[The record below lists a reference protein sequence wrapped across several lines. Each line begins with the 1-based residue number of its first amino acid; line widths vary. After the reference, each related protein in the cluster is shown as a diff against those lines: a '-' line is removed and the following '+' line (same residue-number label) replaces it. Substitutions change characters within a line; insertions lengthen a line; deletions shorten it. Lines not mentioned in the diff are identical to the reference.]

1 MKETRGSVARDDKKR
16 CAVCILP
23 ESFPGIALNESGVC
37 NFCTS
42 YEKLSPLGEPELVDV
57 LAKHKS
63 GRYDCV
69 VPLSGGKDS
78 TYALYYAVKKLGLKV
93 ICVNY
98 DSGFQSEL
106 AIGNMK
112 RACEILD
119 VPLVIYKADFPLRVK
134 IVKEVLNIAKT
145 VGVPIG
151 MCANCHNGI
160 RSAAMRV
167 AKLHGVKAI
176 ISGTT
181 QFERFGH
188 NPVTGRRYSMRR
200 LAKRSLPR
208 ILPGLVRVSALIGLE
223 RIRLGMPLFGS
234 KDLRREGA
242 GVTTVHLYEYIPWA
256 CMHEDI
262 VGLLEKEVGW
272 EHAKE
277 RVDRFD
283 CLLHPFLN
291 FKWSQETGIS
301 LDGYLYSDMIRMGA
315 MSRED
320 ALSREHVI
328 EGRLREDCSELTKLR
343 EFDEVELNWLR
354 P

>member
-1 MKETRGSVARDDKKR
+1 MKEIGRSAAVDNEKR

-23 ESFPGIALNESGVC
+23 ESFPGITFDENGVC
-37 NFCTS
+37 NLCSS
-42 YEKLSPLGEPELVDV
+42 YEKISPLGEDELAAV
-57 LAKHKS
+57 LERQKG

-106 AIGNMK
+106 AIRNMK

-119 VPLVIYKADFPLRVK
+119 VPLVTYKADFPRRVK
-134 IVKEVLNIAKT
+134 IVKGVLNVAKT

-151 MCANCHNGI
+151 ICANCHSGI
-160 RSAAMRV
+160 RSAARRA
-167 AKLHGVKAI
+167 AKLHGVKVI

-181 QFERFGH
+181 QFERSGP
-188 NPVTGRRYSMRR
+188 NPVTGGKYLVRR
-200 LAKRSLPR
+200 LAKRSLPK
-208 ILPGLVRVSALIGLE
+208 ILPGLMRVSALIGLE
-223 RIRLGMPLFGS
+223 RIRLGAPVFGRS
-234 KDLRREGA
+234 YFRKDGA
-242 GVTTVHLYEYIPWA
+242 DVKTVHLYDYIPWA

-272 EHAKE
+272 EHSKE

-283 CLLHPFLN
+283 CVLHPFLN
-291 FKWSQETGIS
+291 YKWFQETGIS

-320 ALSREHVI
+320 ALSRERVI
-328 EGRLREDCSELTKLR
+328 EGKLREDCSELAKLR
-343 EFDEVELNWLR
+343 EFNDVELDWLQ

>member
-1 MKETRGSVARDDKKR
+1 MKGDKKR

-23 ESFPGIALNESGVC
+23 ESFPGITFNESGVC
-37 NFCTS
+37 HFCTS
-42 YEKLSPLGEPELVDV
+42 YEKLSPLGEGALADV
-57 LAKHKS
+57 LNRQKG

-93 ICVNY
+93 VCVNY

-106 AIGNMK
+106 AIRNMK

-119 VPLVIYKADFPLRVK
+119 VPLVVYKADFPRRVK
-134 IVKEVLNIAKT
+134 IVKEVLKIGKT
-145 VGVPIG
+145 VGIPIG

-160 RSAAMRV
+160 RSAAVRV

-188 NPVTGRRYSMRR
+188 NPVTGGKYSLRR

-208 ILPGLVRVSALIGLE
+208 ILPGLVRVSALVGLE
-223 RIRLGMPLFGS
+223 RIRLGMPLFGN
-234 KDLRREGA
+234 KDLRGGGA
-242 GVTTVHLYEYIPWA
+242 GVTTVHLYEYIPWT
-256 CMHEDI
+256 CMHKDI
-262 VGLLEKEVGW
+262 VGLLEEEVGW

-291 FKWSQETGIS
+291 YKWFRETGIS

-320 ALSREHVI
+320 ALGRERIIESR
-328 EGRLREDCSELTKLR
+328 LKEDCSELTKLR
-343 EFDEVELNWLR
+343 DFDEVSLDWLR